1 MFYALIAGYKPLEI
15 ARILKLQRKA
25 VYNSIQRC
33 KMKLYKVILRLRNEF
48 YWSYCFIARL
58 TFKPKYRYSILV
70 LKCVRVNKCEK
81 VPLNCDVCGNR
92 NYHVPKKDGSASR
105 LTLKNI
111 VQDVT
116 HIQYIKNRNN
126 TFSAMKSGYS
136 MLQHETTYR
145 LVNE

>member
-1 MFYALIAGYKPLEI
+1 M
-15 ARILKLQRKA
+15 
-25 VYNSIQRC
+25 
-33 KMKLYKVILRLRNEF
+33 
-48 YWSYCFIARL
+48 
-58 TFKPKYRYSILV
+58 
-70 LKCVRVNKCEK
+70 NKCEK